1 MPESD
6 REPQPRK
13 RRDTIKHLVVGHDAI
28 DADHKVIV
36 ECCNQLGSCT
46 AGEFEFLVRRLR
58 NLLADH
64 FRNEAALLEAAGS
77 KLCGCHQR
85 DHDDLLEICDRTIK
99 LHRQDHR
106 AAQRIIRED
115 LARALRLHIA
125 YRDQIIA
132 LRLNT
137 AEFGNSCPGN
147 ANDKNQCG

>member
-1 MPESD
+1 MPETD
-6 REPQPRK
+6 RRAPRRK
-13 RRDTIKHLVVGHDAI
+13 RRDAIKHLVIGHDVI

-36 ECCNQLGSCT
+36 ECCNQLGSCS
-46 AGEFEFLVRRLR
+46 AGEFEFLIRRLR

-64 FRNEAALLEAAGS
+64 FHHEAALLEAAGS

-85 DHDDLLEICDRTIK
+85 DHDDLLEICDRVIK

-106 AAQRIIRED
+106 AAQRLIRED

-137 AEFGNSCPGN
+137 AEFENSCSVN
-147 ANDKNQCG
+147 TNEKNSCG